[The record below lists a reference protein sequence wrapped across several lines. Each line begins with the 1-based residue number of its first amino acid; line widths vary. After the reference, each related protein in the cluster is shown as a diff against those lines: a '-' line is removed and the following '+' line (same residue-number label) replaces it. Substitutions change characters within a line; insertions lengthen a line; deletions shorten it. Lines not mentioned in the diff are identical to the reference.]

1 MAQKK
6 FNLFGKDEKVNKVM
20 KRFFIQLI
28 IVIVAWQLLYN
39 FVLEPTRIPD
49 KFLTSFTAAGAVV
62 GINAFLPVDPK
73 VVIVD
78 SISEVAGGVNLL
90 QNNKVVF
97 LVADICN
104 GLDLLVI
111 YLGLLF
117 LLPYYSMKRRIAFG
131 IGGIIVIMLAN
142 IVRVTLL
149 YWLYYFHKPMFELN
163 HKYIFT
169 LVLYL
174 IIFIGWILFTRKG
187 LPHEKS

>member
-49 KFLTSFTAAGAVV
+49 KFLTSFNAAGAVV